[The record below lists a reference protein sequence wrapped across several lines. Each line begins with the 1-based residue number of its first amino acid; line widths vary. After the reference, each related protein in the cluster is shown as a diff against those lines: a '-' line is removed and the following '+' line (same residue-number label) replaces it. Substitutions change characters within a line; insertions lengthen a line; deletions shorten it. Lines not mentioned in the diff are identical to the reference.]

1 MANLAITQ
9 QAGATAL
16 GTLQQEFAIYC
27 GNGSFG
33 VIDLKSLQPVASVK
47 LAPRLVIFPRG
58 EANTLLRRRI
68 ETLSVPV
75 VTPKSVIESFWIDPA
90 TTVYENVTF
99 SPGPTPAST
108 LNLWIGPTIT
118 PTPGPWPIIEQFL
131 REAICSGDAAL
142 YEYLIDL
149 EAHALQKPQEKPGVI
164 VILLGGQGVGKGT
177 FETLLRR
184 IWGSTTL
191 LINKVDMIVGS
202 FNGIMERAFN
212 VFLDEAVFHGDRRST
227 EALKSVVTSEF
238 VTINEKNQ
246 PARQIP
252 SVHRFYAAS
261 NANHFAA
268 TENDDRRAV
277 YVHVSDKYRGDHV
290 FWDRAHQAIQG
301 AEAEHFADFL
311 LQRDISQ
318 FQPRQRPK
326 SQELVRQRLLSLGGI
341 EQYWYELLLD
351 VGPVVQEAHRLTPT
365 QWEDG
370 QFVATRT
377 LLDQYELFS
386 RGTRS
391 YRKVGSHDLRDA
403 LRKLC
408 PSARSERKQ
417 LGGNRQHGYSLPSL
431 TTARAEFE
439 VFIGGV
445 VSWPEN

>member
-1 MANLAITQ
+1 MANLAIAQ

-16 GTLQQEFAIYC
+16 AMLQREFAIFC

-33 VIDLKSLQPVASVK
+33 VIDLKSLQPSASAK
-47 LAPRLVIFPRG
+47 LAPRLVIFPRS
-58 EANTLLRRRI
+58 EANTLLRRHL

-75 VTPKSVIESFWIDPA
+75 ATPKAVIDAFWVDPA
-90 TTVYENVTF
+90 TTVYDSVTF
-99 SPGPTPAST
+99 SPSPAPPNT

-118 PTPGPWPIIEQFL
+118 PTPGPWPTIQQFL
-131 REAICSGDAAL
+131 RDAICSSDTAL
-142 YEYLIDL
+142 YEYLLNL
-149 EAHALQKPQEKPGVI
+149 EAHAMQKPQEKPGVI
-164 VILLGGQGVGKGT
+164 VIFLGGQGRGKNT
-177 FETLLRR
+177 YEKLLRR
-184 IWGSTTL
+184 RWGSTTL
-191 LINKVDMIVGS
+191 LVNKVDMIIGS
-202 FNGIMERAFN
+202 FNGILERAFN

-238 VTINEKNQ
+238 IAINEKNQ

-268 TENDDRRAV
+268 IDSDDRRAV
-277 YVHVSDKYRGDHV
+277 YVHISDKYQGDYA
-290 FWDRAHQAIQG
+290 FWDRVHQAIQG

-326 SQELVRQRLLSLGGI
+326 SQELIRQRLLSLGGI

-365 QWEDG
+365 QWEDC

-391 YRKVGSHDLRDA
+391 YRKVGSHDLREA

-431 TTARAEFE
+431 ATARTEFE
-439 VFIGGV
+439 TFIGGA
-445 VSWPEN
+445 VSWPED

>member
-33 VIDLKSLQPVASVK
+33 VIDLKSLQPVASAK

-75 VTPKSVIESFWIDPA
+75 VTPKSTIESFWVDPA

-99 SPGPTPAST
+99 SPGPTPSST
-108 LNLWIGPTIT
+108 LNLWVGPTIT
-118 PTPGPWPIIEQFL
+118 STPGPWPIIEQFL
-131 REAICSGDAAL
+131 REAICSGDATL
-142 YEYLIDL
+142 YEYLLDL
-149 EAHALQKPQEKPGVI
+149 EAHALQKPEEKPGVI

-184 IWGSTTL
+184 IWGPTTL

-238 VTINEKNQ
+238 ITINEKNQ

-277 YVHVSDKYRGDHV
+277 YVHVSDRYRGDHA
-290 FWDRAHQAIQG
+290 FWDKVHRAIQG
-301 AEAEHFADFL
+301 TEAEHFADFL
-311 LQRDISQ
+311 WQRDISQ
-318 FQPRQRPK
+318 LQPRQRPR
-326 SQELVRQRLLSLGGI
+326 SQELIRQRLLSLGGI

-351 VGPVVQEAHRLTPT
+351 VGPVVEEGFRITPT
-365 QWEDG
+365 QWKDG

-377 LLDQYELFS
+377 LLDQYEIFI
-386 RGTRS
+386 RGTRA

-431 TTARAEFE
+431 ATARAEFE
-439 VFIGGV
+439 VFIGGA
-445 VSWPEN
+445 VSWPED

>member
-1 MANLAITQ
+1 MANPAIAQ

-16 GTLQQEFAIYC
+16 GTLQQEYAIYC

-33 VIDLKSLQPVASVK
+33 VIDLKSLRPGASAK

-75 VTPKSVIESFWIDPA
+75 VTPKSVIESFWSDPA
-90 TTVYENVTF
+90 TTVYDSVTF
-99 SPGPTPAST
+99 SPSPASPNT

-118 PTPGPWPIIEQFL
+118 PTPGPWPTIQQFL
-131 REAICSGDAAL
+131 RDAICSSDTAL
-142 YEYLIDL
+142 YEYLLDL
-149 EAHALQKPQEKPGVI
+149 EAHALQKPEEKPGVI

-238 VTINEKNQ
+238 ITINEKNQ

-277 YVHVSDKYRGDHV
+277 YVHVSDKYQGDHA
-290 FWDRAHQAIQG
+290 FWDRVHRAIQG
-301 AEAEHFADFL
+301 VEAEHFADFL

-318 FQPRQRPK
+318 FQPRHRPK
-326 SQELVRQRLLSLGGI
+326 SQELIRQRLLSLAGI

-365 QWEDG
+365 QWEDS

-417 LGGNRQHGYSLPSL
+417 LGGSRQHGYSLPSL
-431 TTARAEFE
+431 ATARAEFE
-439 VFIGGV
+439 VFIGGA

>member
-1 MANLAITQ
+1 MANLAIAQ

-16 GTLQQEFAIYC
+16 ATLQQEFFIYC
-27 GNGSFG
+27 GNGAFG
-33 VIDLKSLQPVASVK
+33 VIDRKSLQPTARDK
-47 LAPRLVIFPRG
+47 LAPRLVIFPRS
-58 EANTLLRRRI
+58 ESNTLLRRRL
-68 ETLSVPV
+68 ETLGVPV
-75 VTPKSVIESFWIDPA
+75 ATPKSVIESFWVDPA
-90 TTVYENVTF
+90 TTVYDSVTF
-99 SPGPTPAST
+99 SPSPAAPNT

-118 PTPGPWPIIEQFL
+118 PTPGLWPVIEEFL
-131 REAICSGDAAL
+131 KDTICSGDIAL
-142 YEYLIDL
+142 YEYLLNL
-149 EAHALQKPQEKPGVI
+149 EAHALQRPHEKPGVM
-164 VILLGGQGVGKGT
+164 VILLGGQGVGKGS

-191 LINKVDMIVGS
+191 LVNKIDLILGP
-202 FNGIMERAFN
+202 FNGIMERALNLF
-212 VFLDEAVFHGDRRST
+212 FDEAVFHGDRRST
-227 EALKSVVTSEF
+227 DALKSVVTSEF

-261 NANHFAA
+261 NANHFAS
-268 TENDDRRAV
+268 TEKDDRRAV
-277 YVHVSDKYRGDHV
+277 YVHVSDKHQGDRN
-290 FWDRAHQAIQG
+290 FWDRVHGAIQG

-311 LQRDISQ
+311 WQRDISQ
-318 FQPRQRPK
+318 FQPRQRPR
-326 SQELVRQRLLSLGGI
+326 SQELIRQRLLSVSGI

-351 VGPVVQEAHRLTPT
+351 VGPVVAEGFRITPP

-370 QFVATRT
+370 QFTATRT

-417 LGGNRQHGYSLPSL
+417 LGGSRQHGYSLPSL
-431 TTARAEFE
+431 ATARAEFE
-439 VFIGGV
+439 VFIGGA
-445 VSWPEN
+445 VSWPED